1 MAEKALQLVL
11 YVQRGGQSSAPKP
24 GGLLQTV
31 THYRGVG
38 SPTVGFTVLQANG
51 GPGW

>member
-1 MAEKALQLVL
+1 MAEEALQLVF

-31 THYRGVG
+31 THYRGVR
-38 SPTVGFTVLQANG
+38 SPPDCFTVLQANG
-51 GPGW
+51 GAGW